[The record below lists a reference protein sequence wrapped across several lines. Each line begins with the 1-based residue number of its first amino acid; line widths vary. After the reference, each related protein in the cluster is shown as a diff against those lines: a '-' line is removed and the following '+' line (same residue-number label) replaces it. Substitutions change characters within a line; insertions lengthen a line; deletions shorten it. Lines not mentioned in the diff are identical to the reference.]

1 MYKVAKLY
9 WQCRRGTLELDLLL
23 KRYLD
28 TQYVL
33 ADVDEKK
40 CFMALLDLEDDVLSS
55 LLVSDLAVDSLTMKA
70 LLVKIR
76 N

>member
-40 CFMALLDLEDDVLSS
+40 CFMALLVLEDDVLSS
-55 LLVSDLAVDSLTMKA
+55 LLVSDLAIDSLTMKA

>member
-1 MYKVAKLY
+1 MYKIAKLY

-40 CFMALLDLEDDVLSS
+40 CFMALLALEDDVLSS

>member
-1 MYKVAKLY
+1 MYKITKLY

-28 TQYVL
+28 TQYVQAEL
-33 ADVDEKK
+33 DEKK
-40 CFMALLDLEDDVLSS
+40 CFIELLALEDNVLSS
-55 LLVSDLAVDSLTMKA
+55 LLLSDLAVDSFAMEA